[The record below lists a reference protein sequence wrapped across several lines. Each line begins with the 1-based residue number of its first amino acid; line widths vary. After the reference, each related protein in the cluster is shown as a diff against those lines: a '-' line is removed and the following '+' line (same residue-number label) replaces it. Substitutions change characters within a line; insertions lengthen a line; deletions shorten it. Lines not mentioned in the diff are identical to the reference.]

1 MPPQSTDRIAI
12 TGMGVIS
19 PIGQS
24 VDAFWSALVNG
35 VSGISTIERF
45 STEGMRVKNGGEIKT
60 LRDLTG
66 TSEHPLPSC
75 RASQFLILAADEALR
90 MAHWY
95 DPLNPPHPP
104 YPPLRDPSPSLRDTL
119 GVVIGTA
126 LGGIEHAEYL
136 MEQPRDLHAL
146 TGALYDGPT
155 RTLAHWLHVTGP
167 VMTISTACA
176 SGATSLGVAADLL
189 GAGTA
194 DAVIAG
200 GVDILCRFVM
210 QGFNRMRSLTR
221 DTVRPFDRRRSGL
234 LLGEGA
240 GIVVLERLSAA
251 RQRGVQPLGF
261 LLGDA
266 SCADGS
272 HISAP
277 DTAGRG
283 LEHTMRLAMR
293 NVGVVPEDID
303 FISAHGTGTPA
314 NDRVETSVFKNV
326 LGARAHTIPINSI
339 KAHMGHTM
347 GAAATLETIMC
358 LLASRHGQI
367 PPTLN
372 YGEADPECDL
382 DYVPNNVRSVRPR
395 ISLKTA
401 AGFAGCNACLVLE
414 GAE

>member
-1 MPPQSTDRIAI
+1 MMCGTLPVQPADSIAI
-12 TGMGVIS
+12 TGMGVVS
-19 PIGQS
+19 PIGQD
-24 VDAFWSALVNG
+24 VETYWSSLING
-35 VSGISTIERF
+35 TCGISAIERF
-45 STEGMRVKNGGEIKT
+45 STEGMRVKSGGEIKA
-60 LRDLTG
+60 LSNRTG
-66 TSEHPLPSC
+66 MGDQSLPSC
-75 RASQFLILAADEALR
+75 RASQFLILAAREALH

-95 DPLNPPHPP
+95 ESPPAT
-104 YPPLRDPSPSLRDTL
+104 SCL
-119 GVVIGTA
+119 GVVIGSA
-126 LGGIEHAEYL
+126 LGGIEQGERL
-136 MEQPRDLHAL
+136 LEQPRDLRAL

-155 RTLAHWLHVTGP
+155 RNLAHWFRVPGP

-189 GAGTA
+189 RAGMATT
-194 DAVIAG
+194 VVAG

-221 DTVRPFDRRRSGL
+221 DQVRPFDRRRNGL

-240 GIVVLERLSAA
+240 GVVVLEKAASAQ
-251 RQRGVQPLGF
+251 QRGVPPLGF
-261 LLGDA
+261 LRGHA

-272 HISAP
+272 HISVP

-283 LEHTMRLAMR
+283 LEHTIRLALH
-293 NVGVVPEDID
+293 NAGVTPEQVD
-303 FISAHGTGTPA
+303 FISAHGTGTPQ
-314 NDRVETSVFKNV
+314 NDRVETSVFKKV
-326 LGARAHTIPINSI
+326 LGARAYAIPVNSI

-358 LLASRHGQI
+358 LLAWRHGQI

-372 YGEADPECDL
+372 YGEPTPECDL
-382 DYVPNNVRSVRPR
+382 DYVPNHARAARPR

-414 GAE
+414 GAA

>member
-1 MPPQSTDRIAI
+1 MTFGIIPPQSADRITI

-19 PIGQS
+19 PIGQD
-24 VDAFWSALVNG
+24 VEAYWSSLVNG
-35 VSGISTIERF
+35 RCGISAIERF
-45 STEGMRVKNGGEIKT
+45 STEGMRVSSGGEIKT
-60 LRDLTG
+60 LRDQMG
-66 TSEHPLPSC
+66 TITSPLPQC
-75 RASQFLILAADEALR
+75 RASQFLILAASEALQ
-90 MAHWY
+90 MAHWHETSRT
-95 DPLNPPHPP
+95 DQ
-104 YPPLRDPSPSLRDTL
+104 RL
-119 GVVIGTA
+119 GIVIGSA
-126 LGGIEHAEYL
+126 LGGIGQAESL
-136 MEQPRDLHAL
+136 MERPRDLHAL
-146 TGALYDGPT
+146 TGAPYDGPT
-155 RTLAHWLHVTGP
+155 RNLAHWLRVTGP

-189 GAGTA
+189 RAGTA
-194 DAVIAG
+194 TAVIAG

-221 DTVRPFDRRRSGL
+221 DQVRPFDRRRNGL

-240 GIVVLERLSAA
+240 GIVVLERASTA

-261 LLGDA
+261 LLGHA
-266 SCADGS
+266 SCADGA

-283 LEHTMRLAMR
+283 LEHTVRLAMQ
-293 NVGVVPEDID
+293 NAGVVPEQID
-303 FISAHGTGTPA
+303 FISAHGTGTPV
-314 NDRVETSVFKNV
+314 NDRIETLVFKNV
-326 LGARAHTIPINSI
+326 LGARASAIPINSI

-358 LLASRHGQI
+358 LLAWQHGQI

-372 YGEADPECDL
+372 YGEPDPDCDL
-382 DYVPNNVRSVRPR
+382 DYVPNQVRSARPR

-414 GAE
+414 GAA